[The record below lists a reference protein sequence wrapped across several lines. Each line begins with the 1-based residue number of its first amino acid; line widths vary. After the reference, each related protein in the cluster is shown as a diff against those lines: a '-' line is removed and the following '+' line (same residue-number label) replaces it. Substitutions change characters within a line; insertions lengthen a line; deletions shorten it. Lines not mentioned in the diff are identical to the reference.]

1 MTKREKRK
9 TLKNVLKKVLL
20 ETWANEKARGV
31 SLSAFC
37 KSHGLSRNNFYLWLN
52 NGKTIKQI
60 SAIHRVDPKLK
71 AKAVEI
77 HLRYKGTW
85 CAETISMVFKGL

>member
-52 NGKTIKQI
+52 NGKT
-60 SAIHRVDPKLK
+60 S
-71 AKAVEI
+71 
-77 HLRYKGTW
+77 G
-85 CAETISMVFKGL
+85 